1 MPPRNQRK
9 QSSPKTSKRNLSNAR
24 LLFWSAVPFPAQSVR
39 RTHVI
44 APPRNLRKGPT
55 SPRGGRRRGSPLH
68 ERASDLAR
76 APPTRTTATT
86 TEQRSA
92 CFLRGREN
100 HLARRPCC
108 HPPPRR
114 VVPFSWR
121 AAPPAALEGKSHERD
136 TAPSQMLVCATNNPS
151 PERSQRRWRPSRIH
165 GVAVGGKVGLG
176 RRPRGGQGS
185 GGRHPRST
193 IDPIGV
199 AK

>member
-114 VVPFSWR
+114 VVAYSRR
-121 AAPPAALEGKSHERD
+121 AAPPRCVRRKVARTGHRA
-136 TAPSQMLVCATNNPS
+136 VTN
-151 PERSQRRWRPSRIH
+151 
-165 GVAVGGKVGLG
+165 VGLCNKQPQPREKPEKVAAESNTRRRRRG
-176 RRPRGGQGS
+176 ESRPR
-185 GGRHPRST
+185 
-193 IDPIGV
+193 
-199 AK
+199 